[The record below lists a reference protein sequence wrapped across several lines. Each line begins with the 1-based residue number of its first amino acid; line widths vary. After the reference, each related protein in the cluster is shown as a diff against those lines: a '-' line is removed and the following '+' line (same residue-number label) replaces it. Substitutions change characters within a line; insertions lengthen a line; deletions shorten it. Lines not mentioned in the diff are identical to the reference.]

1 MMNIMVIP
9 VKACG
14 GIGGEIMR
22 SLLIAGLFLL
32 ASPLLSKMAKT
43 DTGAKVVVALG
54 ILGMIIIVLI

>member
-1 MMNIMVIP
+1 MNIMVISMK
-9 VKACG
+9 VCG
-14 GIGGEIMR
+14 GVGGEIMR

>member
-1 MMNIMVIP
+1 MAISMKV
-9 VKACG
+9 CG

-54 ILGMIIIVLI
+54 ILGMIIIILI

>member
-1 MMNIMVIP
+1 
-9 VKACG
+9 
-14 GIGGEIMR
+14 MR

-43 DTGAKVVVALG
+43 DTGAKIVVALG